1 MNITKKH
8 ISNLPTAFFRI
19 VVLLLLMVTR
29 VCGTLA
35 DDLSVYTN
43 VTGYES
49 YNHIFFN
56 FKNNDPSLL
65 PTSGDVRYREDYGLY
80 NFSSGRRSV
89 TVPIPVTNG
98 DLLVLQDY
106 TDSNTTINR
115 GTENTSLSSSTGF
128 RCFEISE
135 DADDV
140 TFSFDRSKCIVAVL
154 LLSQKYFY
162 MVNASDGTNTIK
174 TLTMGKVTAG
184 ESVTIAY
191 PQYILNGNTLY
202 NIVNNGTGD
211 YYRKT
216 ITPNT
221 ASYIETLNYTSGTVS
236 NVVYY
241 QEAEDV
247 PGVTVVDYTNRASYG
262 RVAHTEGVANYF
274 KATTL
279 GTGAYKI
286 FLRGLNGNNDPRQ
299 ASFKVGDI
307 EVFNFSITQGTNQTG
322 NSSVFQASSSSPLS
336 LSCDRGTAGIDWYY
350 IQAILAYKE
359 PGSTIEVGETNKRP
373 DLFWYGTVP
382 TFTSSNVA
390 VATVTTDGIT
400 AVHNGTAVIT
410 AKQTIDGVEYYTT
423 HTVTVTGETL
433 ATTTF
438 SYDEANKIETYN
450 ITGDGALP
458 EYDDCTTINIGYG
471 STDEIQVAS
480 GTLAHCIDAYGF
492 WHAHLNSSG
501 IPDMGTYYI
510 LRPKLGYHGKITI
523 NAYVGDDNGMRN
535 AIRLVREDGT
545 IQERITNI
553 QSYTTDYSF
562 NLELIDGQTYYLM
575 AETGDMSGAMN
586 GAYSNLQLHSIT
598 FTQSSY
604 VNTSEVI
611 EIPDGGSYSIDI
623 SGTGMSSPTYSI
635 VNTYGDLTG
644 SVSINPTTGQLSGIN
659 AGGAIRVGLTKD
671 GYTCYHLVT
680 VAYPATEY
688 PGHMWDFNIEGKPM
702 TTAAVL
708 RTVPVPP
715 NTALGNSGDTWT
727 SLYKVDTGSYTRA
740 PEWRLNR
747 AINGD
752 NVLVVPETAGL
763 LFNTGGHGFYM
774 RNDDEMF
781 RHVGIHDIG
790 ASFTIPY
797 LKAGDIVELN
807 WKHDAGDNGSKF
819 SAKNLK
825 DLRYKTIPEDDTF
838 LITESAERDMYNHVG
853 RYSFIVSTDGDVTF
867 TLKDA
872 GYTDILSIRI
882 YKGPYRST
890 MLNIDLKDRQDGDIT
905 PTELLLDNE
914 VGGKGFT
921 YNYCNQL
928 YSTATGPAM
937 YVLKGY
943 RKQTDESQ
951 ALGVDYDHTGCVTG
965 TDASR
970 NFDDQGHARFIQ
982 HTDEDAYPVSEAE
995 KARLYELRKHLVG
1008 LEMYNKP
1015 WQSQNNSYNDGV
1027 IKARSGWGKVTIR
1040 MNNYTNDMKYVIGYT
1055 NDYTL
1060 TFGSAPHQKYPY
1072 TWDFTKISA
1081 GIATAQSDNAFNSIY
1096 KKDGVAAD
1104 ESDQYSTNWIKRAAN
1119 GTYTLNTD
1127 NRGDDGS
1134 QYVPGAILVTTD
1146 RALSKYTVNNN
1157 ETAVYARDEL
1167 DGLGFNGQVTI
1178 NPLPAIN
1185 ASARKTS
1192 RAMGANSL
1200 LSYRMDDENYAVNSS
1215 LTAGSGTITFGADKR
1230 EAKPLAA
1237 CGYGY
1242 KCDGDVGTTKYVL
1255 LQLSRALVVGDVI
1268 LIRAFATSTPNGRD
1282 YGLSLYESTSSTS
1295 PWATM
1300 YLTGVKNHEETLC
1313 HVVTTGDALIGKQN
1327 IYVFRAT
1334 GKSTYITEIEVLDGN
1349 FRMNDGE
1356 PMHCDS
1362 EVTLTIPDLNDGV
1375 QDWIYISSS
1384 TQPSVVT
1391 NATLVTDAAGGG
1403 PDANQSPE
1411 VEDVN
1416 THVYKYKVNSNS
1428 KVNSNI
1434 TFAAGTNIYKIGV
1447 THILKDIHQVGS
1459 TGWATEIRNQ
1469 DIDHELIGYFTKN
1482 DVNAYTVTYDSY
1494 DLNTA
1499 TVALTPINE
1508 DGYVPKKTGIVMK
1521 LDNVT
1526 GLPNAND
1533 GKNVPLFYPSYT
1545 RPATTTPVDFS
1556 TNNRMYNVN
1565 AGIDDDNRNYFE
1577 TIDVDNVNYTKFVL
1591 TNVHWTYTLNNNT
1604 GHWSSSD
1611 EADAAGFYRLHI
1623 WGDDKDIMPAHN
1635 AFLLIPTENL
1645 PVALWNQSSNARRR
1659 NTIAIR
1665 TAWGEETGIEDIELT
1680 PGLATDEGNTA
1691 EDGVWYTLSG
1701 VKLPKRPTKEGLYVW
1716 RSVEGGNNGKTVFV
1730 NPRDR

>member
-1 MNITKKH
+1 MKTK
-8 ISNLPTAFFRI
+8 IQIR
-19 VVLLLLMVTR
+19 LLLLLLLIV
-29 VCGTLA
+29 GTGEMRA
-35 DDLSVYTN
+35 DDLTESFNVY
-43 VTGYES
+43 GYES
-49 YNHIFFN
+49 YNKTFFN
-56 FKNNDPSLL
+56 FKTNFPAVL
-65 PTSGDVRYREDYGLY
+65 PTSGDLCYREGWGLH
-80 NFSSGRRSV
+80 NFGSGPRSAV
-89 TVPIPVTNG
+89 VSIPVAAG
-98 DLLVLQDY
+98 DLLVLQQYNDDY
-106 TDSNTTINR
+106 QTTINK
-115 GTENTSLSSSTGF
+115 GTKNDGLSSYTGF
-128 RCFEISE
+128 QCFNITEDGNNITISTPRYGG
-135 DADDV
+135 V
-140 TFSFDRSKCIVAVL
+140 KAVL
-154 LLSQKYFY
+154 VFSQKYFY
-162 MVNASDGTNTIK
+162 TVNASNGSNILK
-174 TLTMGKVTAG
+174 TLTTGQVQMGS
-184 ESVTIAY
+184 SVTIVY
-191 PQYILNGNTLY
+191 PQYILKDYTLY
-202 NIVNNGTGD
+202 NIANNGSGD
-211 YYRKT
+211 WFRKT
-216 ITPNT
+216 FTPNQNLYT
-221 ASYIETLNYTSGTVS
+221 ETLYYTNETVS

-241 QEAEDV
+241 QEGEDIL
-247 PGVTVVDYTNRASYG
+247 GVNQGTNDARASQGKMGYTNSASSY
-262 RVAHTEGVANYF
+262 VNITNF
-274 KATTL
+274 IN
-279 GTGAYKI
+279 GAYRI
-286 FLRGLNGNNDPRQ
+286 IWRGVNGNEATRQ
-299 ASFKVGDI
+299 VSFKVGNT
-307 EVFNFSITQGTNQTG
+307 EVYNFGIGKSVDQRGTSGIIQLTDEMLSFSCEGSSISGLDWFYFQT
-322 NSSVFQASSSSPLS
+322 VFAYKKASSTMT
-336 LSCDRGTAGIDWYY
+336 CGQTDY
-350 IQAILAYKE
+350 
-359 PGSTIEVGETNKRP
+359 RP
-373 DLFWYGTVP
+373 DMVLPDLTESNYS
-382 TFTSSNVA
+382 FTSDNPA
-390 VATVTTDGIT
+390 VATVDWNGID
-400 AVHNGTAVIT
+400 AHHNGTATIT
-410 AKQTIDGVEYYTT
+410 AKRSIDGVEYYTT
-423 HTVTVTGETL
+423 HTVTVTGESE
-433 ATTTF
+433 AARVF
-438 SYDEANKIETYN
+438 SYNEPTKTETYE
-450 ITGDGALP
+450 ITGTGYLP
-458 EYDDCTTINIGYG
+458 EYDDGSTINIGYG
-471 STDEIQVAS
+471 SSDETQTAENNY
-480 GTLAHCIDAYGF
+480 AYCIDKWGY
-492 WHAHLNSSG
+492 WHAHLSNNSTG

-510 LRPKLGYHGKITI
+510 LRPKLGYHGKISI
-523 NAYVGDDNGMRN
+523 YAYVSDQNGTRN
-535 AIRLVREDGT
+535 GIRLVDKNGT
-545 IQERITNI
+545 VLERITGI
-553 QSYTTDYSF
+553 SSEWTTYSF
-562 NLELIDGQTYYLM
+562 NWELIDGETYYLF
-575 AETGDMSGAMN
+575 AETGSMN
-586 GAYSNLQLHSIT
+586 NRMNDAYSILFLHS
-598 FTQSSY
+598 FSFVQSNYSNTTDVIPIPSNGQY
-604 VNTSEVI
+604 V
-611 EIPDGGSYSIDI
+611 IPNGTGLDSPSYSIVSSYGELASQVTI
-623 SGTGMSSPTYSI
+623 SG
-635 VNTYGDLTG
+635 NTLYNIT
-644 SVSINPTTGQLSGIN
+644 
-659 AGGAIRVGLTKD
+659 AGGAVKIGLTAN
-671 GYTCYHLVT
+671 GYTAYHLLT
-680 VAYPATEY
+680 VAYPATDY
-688 PGHMWDFNIEGKPM
+688 PGHLWDFNVEGNPM
-702 TTAAVL
+702 TTADLL

-727 SLYKVDTGSYTRA
+727 SLYKVDTGGYTRA

-763 LFNTGGHGFYM
+763 LFSTDNHGFYM

-781 RHVGIHDIG
+781 RHVGIHGIG

-825 DLRYKTIPEDDTF
+825 DLRNKTIPEDDTF

-890 MLNIDLKDRQDGDIT
+890 MLNIDLRDHQDGDIT

-1081 GIATAQSDNAFNSIY
+1081 GIATAQRDNAFNSIY

-1185 ASARKTS
+1185 ALARKTS

-1200 LSYRMDDENYAVNSS
+1200 FSYRMDDENYAVNSA

-1230 EAKPLAA
+1230 EANPVAA

-1242 KCDGDVGTTKYVL
+1242 KCDGDVGTTKYAL

-1268 LIRAFATSTPNGRD
+1268 LIRAFATSTPNGSD

-1416 THVYKYKVNSNS
+1416 THVYKYKVNGNS

-1545 RPATTTPVDFS
+1545 RPASS
-1556 TNNRMYNVN
+1556 TSVEFPTDNLMYNVD
-1565 AGIDDDNRNYFE
+1565 AGIDDDNRNYYE
-1577 TIDVDNVNYTKFVL
+1577 TIGVGGVDYTKFIL
-1591 TNVHWTYTLNNNT
+1591 TNIHWTYDINHALNT
-1604 GHWSSSD
+1604 DESAAYK

-1623 WGDDKDIMPAHN
+1623 WKTQSDEENAAKNTMPAHN
-1635 AFLLIPTENL
+1635 AYLLVPTDQL
-1645 PVALWNQSSNARRR
+1645 PVAVWSQQSISSARR
-1659 NTIAIR
+1659 NTIGIR
-1665 TAWGEETGIEDIELT
+1665 TSWGEDTTAIEDVELEGQST
-1680 PGLATDEGNTA
+1680 ATEDSEG
-1691 EDGVWYTLSG
+1691 EWYTLSG
-1701 VKLPKRPTKEGLYVW
+1701 MQLQSRPTV
-1716 RSVEGGNNGKTVFV
+1716 NGIYIHDGRKVV
-1730 NPRDR
+1730 IGRY

>member
-1 MNITKKH
+1 M
-8 ISNLPTAFFRI
+8 R
-19 VVLLLLMVTR
+19 
-29 VCGTLA
+29 A
-35 DDLSVYTN
+35 DDLTEGYNIS
-43 VTGYES
+43 GYES
-49 YNHIFFN
+49 YNKTFFN
-56 FKNNDPSLL
+56 FRTNSPAVL
-65 PTSGDVRYREDYGLY
+65 PTSGDLRYRESYGLH
-80 NFSSGRRSV
+80 NFGSGPRSAV
-89 TVPIPVTNG
+89 VSIPVAAG
-98 DLLVLQDY
+98 DLLVLQQYSDEY
-106 TDSNTTINR
+106 QTTINR
-115 GTENTSLSSSTGF
+115 GTKNDGLSSYTGF
-128 RCFEISE
+128 QCFNITE
-135 DADDV
+135 DASDITISTPRYGGV
-140 TFSFDRSKCIVAVL
+140 IAMLVF
-154 LLSQKYFY
+154 SQKYY
-162 MVNASDGTNTIK
+162 YTVKASDGSNILK
-174 TLTMGKVTAG
+174 TLTTGQVPMGN
-184 ESVTIAY
+184 SVTIAY
-191 PQYILNGNTLY
+191 PQSILKENTLY
-202 NIVNNGTGD
+202 SIANNGSGD
-211 YYRKT
+211 WFRKT
-216 ITPNT
+216 ITPNQNLYT
-221 ASYIETLNYTSGTVS
+221 ETLYYTNEPVS

-241 QEAEDV
+241 QEGEDI
-247 PGVTVVDYTNRASYG
+247 PGVSQATNNARASQGKMGYTNSASSY
-262 RVAHTEGVANYF
+262 VNITNF
-274 KATTL
+274 IN
-279 GTGAYKI
+279 GAYRI
-286 FLRGLNGNNDPRQ
+286 TWRGVNGNEATRQ
-299 ASFKVGDI
+299 VSFKVGNTEVYNFGI
-307 EVFNFSITQGTNQTG
+307 ERSVDQRGTSSIIQLTDEMLSFSCEGSSISGLDWFYVQTVFAYKT
-322 NSSVFQASSSSPLS
+322 ASSTMT
-336 LSCDRGTAGIDWYY
+336 CGQVDY
-350 IQAILAYKE
+350 
-359 PGSTIEVGETNKRP
+359 RP
-373 DLFWYGTVP
+373 DMVLPDLTESNY
-382 TFTSSNVA
+382 TFTSDNPA
-390 VATVTTDGIT
+390 VATVDWWGID
-400 AVHNGTAVIT
+400 AHHNGTATIT
-410 AKQTIDGVEYYTT
+410 AKRIIDGVEYYTT
-423 HTVTVTGETL
+423 HTVTVTGESE
-433 ATTTF
+433 ATRVFNYNESTKT
-438 SYDEANKIETYN
+438 ETYE
-450 ITGDGALP
+450 ITGTGYLP
-458 EYDDCTTINIGYG
+458 EYDDGTTINIGYG
-471 STDEIQVAS
+471 SISETQTAENNYAY
-480 GTLAHCIDAYGF
+480 CIDKWGY
-492 WHAHLNSSG
+492 WHAHLTDNSTG
-501 IPDMGTYYI
+501 VPDMGTYYI
-510 LRPKLGYHGKITI
+510 LRPKLGYHGKISI
-523 NAYVGDDNGMRN
+523 YAYVSDQNGTRN
-535 AIRLVREDGT
+535 GIRLVDKNGT
-545 IQERITNI
+545 VLERITGI
-553 QSYTTDYSF
+553 SSGWTTYSF
-562 NLELIDGQTYYLM
+562 NWELIDGETYYLF
-575 AETGDMSGAMN
+575 AETGSMDNRMN
-586 GAYSNLQLHSIT
+586 DAYSILFLHS
-598 FTQSSY
+598 FSFVQSNYSNTTDVIPIPSNGQY
-604 VNTSEVI
+604 V
-611 EIPDGGSYSIDI
+611 IPNGTGLDSPSYSIVSSYGELAGQVTI
-623 SGTGMSSPTYSI
+623 SGNILYNIT
-635 VNTYGDLTG
+635 
-644 SVSINPTTGQLSGIN
+644 
-659 AGGAIRVGLTKD
+659 AGGAVKIGLTAN
-671 GYTCYHLVT
+671 GYTAYHLLT
-680 VAYPATEY
+680 VAYPATDY
-688 PGHMWDFNIEGKPM
+688 PGHLWDFNVEGSPM
-702 TTAAVL
+702 TTADLL
-708 RTVPVPP
+708 RTVPIPP

-727 SLYKVDTGSYTRA
+727 SLYKVDTGGYTRA

-763 LFNTGGHGFYM
+763 LFSTDNHGFYM

-781 RHVGIHDIG
+781 RHVGIHGIG

-890 MLNIDLKDRQDGDIT
+890 MLNIDLRDRQDGDIT

-951 ALGVDYDHTGCVTG
+951 TLGVDYDHTGCVTG

-970 NFDDQGHARFIQ
+970 NFDDQGQARFIL
-982 HTDEDAYPVSEAE
+982 HTDEDAYPVSDAE

-1146 RALSKYTVNNN
+1146 RALSKYKVNNN
-1157 ETAVYARDEL
+1157 ETAVYANDEL

-1178 NPLPAIN
+1178 NPLPAIQ
-1185 ASARKTS
+1185 ASARKTK

-1230 EAKPLAA
+1230 EANPLAA

-1242 KCDGDVGTTKYVL
+1242 KCDGDVGTTKYAL

-1268 LIRAFATSTPNGRD
+1268 LIRAFATSTPNGSD
-1282 YGLSLYESTSSTS
+1282 YGLSLYESTSSES

-1313 HVVTTGDALIGKQN
+1313 HVVTTGDELIGKQN

-1334 GKSTYITEIEVLDGN
+1334 EKSTYITEIEVLDGS

-1362 EVTLTIPDLNDGV
+1362 ELTLTIPDLNDGV
-1375 QDWIYISSS
+1375 QDWVYISSS

-1391 NATLVTDAAGGG
+1391 NATLVTDAASGG

-1416 THVYKYKVNSNS
+1416 THVYKYKVNGNS

-1434 TFAAGTNIYKIGV
+1434 SFAAGTNIYKIGV

-1469 DIDHELIGYFTKN
+1469 NIDHELIGYFTKN
-1482 DVNAYTVTYDSY
+1482 DVNAYTVKYDSY
-1494 DLNTA
+1494 DMKTA

-1508 DGYVPKKTGIVMK
+1508 DGYVPEKTGIVMK

-1526 GLPNAND
+1526 GLSNAND

-1565 AGIDDDNRNYFE
+1565 AGIDDDNKNYFE
-1577 TIDVDNVNYTKFVL
+1577 TIDVGGVNYTKFVL

-1604 GHWSSSD
+1604 GRWSSSD

-1665 TAWGEETGIEDIELT
+1665 TAWGEETGIENLELT
-1680 PGLATDEGNTA
+1680 PDMATDKETTA

-1701 VKLPKRPTKEGLYVW
+1701 VKLPKRPTKEGLYIW

-1730 NPRDR
+1730 NPRGR

>member
-1 MNITKKH
+1 MKTKIQKW
-8 ISNLPTAFFRI
+8 LLF
-19 VVLLLLMVTR
+19 LLLLIVGAGGTR
-29 VCGTLA
+29 A
-35 DDLSVYTN
+35 DDLTEDYYIS
-43 VTGYES
+43 GYES
-49 YNHIFFN
+49 YNKTFFN
-56 FKNNDPSLL
+56 FRTNSPAVL
-65 PTSGDVRYREDYGLY
+65 PTSGDLRYREGFGLH
-80 NFSSGRRSV
+80 NFGSGPRSAV
-89 TVPIPVTNG
+89 VSIPVASG
-98 DLLVLQDY
+98 DLLVLQQYNDAY
-106 TDSNTTINR
+106 PTTINR
-115 GTENTSLSSSTGF
+115 GSKNDALSSSTGF
-128 RCFEISE
+128 QCFNISE
-135 DADDV
+135 DANDITLSTPRYGGV
-140 TFSFDRSKCIVAVL
+140 IAVL
-154 LLSQKYFY
+154 VFSQKYSY
-162 MVNASDGTNTIK
+162 IVNASDGANTLRTIA
-174 TLTMGKVTAG
+174 TGIVSMGS
-184 ESVTIAY
+184 SVTVPY
-191 PQYILNGNTLY
+191 PQYILKDNTLY
-202 NIVNNGTGD
+202 NIANNGSGD
-211 YYRKT
+211 WFRRNV
-216 ITPNT
+216 TPDRNLYT
-221 ASYIETLNYTSGTVS
+221 ETLNYTNGTTS

-241 QEAEDV
+241 QEGEDI
-247 PGVTVVDYTNRASYG
+247 PGVN
-262 RVAHTEGVANYF
+262 
-274 KATTL
+274 
-279 GTGAYKI
+279 
-286 FLRGLNGNNDPRQ
+286 
-299 ASFKVGDI
+299 
-307 EVFNFSITQGTNQTG
+307 QGTNDARASQGKMGYTNGFVNITNLIGGAYRMSWRGVNG
-322 NSSVFQASSSSPLS
+322 NSATRSVIFKSGDTEIYSFGIPNGTDVRGTSSLLKISDPTLSFSCEGSGQSGLDWFYLQAVFAYKEASSSIPV
-336 LSCDRGTAGIDWYY
+336 GTSHY
-350 IQAILAYKE
+350 
-359 PGSTIEVGETNKRP
+359 RP
-373 DLFWYGTVP
+373 DMFLPDYNESAY
-382 TFTSSNVA
+382 TFTSDNEA
-390 VATVTTDGIT
+390 VATVDWNGIV
-400 AVHNGTAVIT
+400 ARNNGTATIT
-410 AKQTIDGVEYYTT
+410 AKRTIDGIEYVTT
-423 HTVTVTGETL
+423 HTVTVTGQSP
-433 ATTTF
+433 ATTEFDYNEYT
-438 SYDEANKIETYN
+438 KTETYR
-450 ITGDGALP
+450 ITSDGYLP
-458 EYDDCTTINIGYG
+458 EYDDGTAINIGYG
-471 STDEIQVAS
+471 STNEIQTS
-480 GTLAHCIDAYGF
+480 LGNYAHCEDMNGF
-492 WHAHLNSSG
+492 WHAHLDNSG

-510 LRPKLGYHGKITI
+510 IRPKLGYHGKISI
-523 NAYVGDDNGMRN
+523 NAYVDDDNGTRN
-535 AIRLVREDGT
+535 GIRLVDKNGT
-545 IQERITNI
+545 LLEQITN
-553 QSYTTDYSF
+553 TDSGWGTYSF
-562 NLELIDGQTYYLM
+562 NWELIDGETYYLF
-575 AETGDMSGAMN
+575 AETGAMSGAKN
-586 GAYSNLQLHSIT
+586 AAYSNLQLQSLT
-598 FTQSSY
+598 FTRSNYS
-604 VNTSEVI
+604 NTSDVI
-611 EIPDGGSYSIDI
+611 QIPSNGQYVIPN
-623 SGTGMSSPTYSI
+623 GTGLSNPAYSI
-635 VNTYGDLTG
+635 VSSYGELAG
-644 SVSINPTTGQLSGIN
+644 QVSISGNTLYNIT
-659 AGGAIRVGLTKD
+659 AGGAVKIGLTEN
-671 GYTCYHLVT
+671 GYTAYHLLT
-680 VAYPATEY
+680 VAYPATDY
-688 PGHMWDFNIEGKPM
+688 PGHFWDFNIEGSPM
-702 TTAAVL
+702 TTADIL

-727 SLYKVDTGSYTRA
+727 SLYKVNTGGYTRA

-838 LITESAERDMYNHVG
+838 LITESAERDMYHHVG

-890 MLNIDLKDRQDGDIT
+890 MLNIDLRDHQDGDIT

-1185 ASARKTS
+1185 ALARKTS

-1200 LSYRMDDENYAVNSS
+1200 FSYRMDDENYAVNSA

-1230 EAKPLAA
+1230 EANPVAA

-1242 KCDGDVGTTKYVL
+1242 KCDGDVGTTKYAL

-1268 LIRAFATSTPNGRD
+1268 LIRAFATSTPNGSD

-1469 DIDHELIGYFTKN
+1469 NIDHELTGYFTKN
-1482 DVNAYTVTYDSY
+1482 NVNAYTVTYDSY
-1494 DLNTA
+1494 DMKTA

-1521 LDNVT
+1521 LDNVA
-1526 GLPNAND
+1526 GLSDAND

-1545 RPATTTPVDFS
+1545 RPASS
-1556 TNNRMYNVN
+1556 TSVEFPTDNLMYNVD
-1565 AGIDDDNRNYFE
+1565 AGIDDDNRNYYE
-1577 TIDVDNVNYTKFVL
+1577 TIGVDNVNYTKFVL

-1730 NPRDR
+1730 NPRGR